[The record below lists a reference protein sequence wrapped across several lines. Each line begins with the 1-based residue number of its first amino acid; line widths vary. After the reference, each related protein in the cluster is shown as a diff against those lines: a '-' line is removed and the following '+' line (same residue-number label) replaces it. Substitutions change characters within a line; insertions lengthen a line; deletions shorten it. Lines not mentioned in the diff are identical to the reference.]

1 MSLHGTKAGRTRLA
15 LIKSANENSITTLI
29 KTLVT
34 REEKR
39 DLIAERNPLHYMF
52 GEYLVS
58 RKYEEK
64 YEDFINRNYIG
75 EVNEHLYTREE
86 SKNEKASA
94 SI

>member
-1 MSLHGTKAGRTRLA
+1 VIKILKDGRSR
-15 LIKSANENSITTLI
+15 KSKIVQADENSITTLI

-52 GEYLVS
+52 GEYLKV
-58 RKYEEK
+58 RKYGES

-75 EVNEHLYTREE
+75 EVHEK
-86 SKNEKASA
+86 SKADNDSHAHK
-94 SI
+94 

>member
-1 MSLHGTKAGRTRLA
+1 
-15 LIKSANENSITTLI
+15 
-29 KTLVT
+29 
-34 REEKR
+34 
-39 DLIAERNPLHYMF
+39 LHYMF